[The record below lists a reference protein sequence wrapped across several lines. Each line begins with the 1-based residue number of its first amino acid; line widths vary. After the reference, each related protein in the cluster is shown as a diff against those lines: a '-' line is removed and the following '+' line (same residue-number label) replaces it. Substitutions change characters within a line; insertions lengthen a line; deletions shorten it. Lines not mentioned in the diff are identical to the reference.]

1 MRELSGGI
9 AGFWI
14 YLACL
19 ALGAWAIASAGSIT
33 DALQAGL
40 TQQSRALLGGDAA
53 IQISQRAA
61 TAEERAWLDERGT
74 VSEAAQADLMARNGD
89 KVAQVDVRGIDEA
102 FPLVGAFSF
111 DRTIATPDVTARTGN
126 VWGIAGSE
134 SLARDLGIRGTPAFV
149 IGTELVPGAID
160 LETMRGLVAKA
171 RRR

>member
-19 ALGAWAIASAGSIT
+19 ALGSWAIASAGSIT

-61 TAEERAWLDERGT
+61 TVEEHRSAGY
-74 VSEAAQADLMARNGD
+74 
-89 KVAQVDVRGIDEA
+89 
-102 FPLVGAFSF
+102 
-111 DRTIATPDVTARTGN
+111 DR
-126 VWGIAGSE
+126 W
-134 SLARDLGIRGTPAFV
+134 
-149 IGTELVPGAID
+149 
-160 LETMRGLVAKA
+160 
-171 RRR
+171 